1 MYEEVYLFVLEFK
14 LHNRYR
20 GSTPLLLLYKHS
32 SGFFFFTNR
41 IKNFFGKMTRGK
53 QHKWLNVLSQNII
66 TKLRKI
72 RLNQIPIEYKVSS
85 HLPIRGQKRTEIET

>member
-1 MYEEVYLFVLEFK
+1 
-14 LHNRYR
+14 
-20 GSTPLLLLYKHS
+20 
-32 SGFFFFTNR
+32 
-41 IKNFFGKMTRGK
+41 MTRCK
-53 QHKWLNVLSQNII
+53 QHKWLNVLSQNI

>member
-1 MYEEVYLFVLEFK
+1 
-14 LHNRYR
+14 
-20 GSTPLLLLYKHS
+20 
-32 SGFFFFTNR
+32 
-41 IKNFFGKMTRGK
+41 MTRGK

-72 RLNQIPIEYKVSS
+72 RLNQIPIEYKVAS

>member
-1 MYEEVYLFVLEFK
+1 
-14 LHNRYR
+14 
-20 GSTPLLLLYKHS
+20 
-32 SGFFFFTNR
+32 
-41 IKNFFGKMTRGK
+41 MTRGK

-85 HLPIRGQKRTEIET
+85 YLPIRGQMRTEIET

>member
-1 MYEEVYLFVLEFK
+1 
-14 LHNRYR
+14 
-20 GSTPLLLLYKHS
+20 
-32 SGFFFFTNR
+32 
-41 IKNFFGKMTRGK
+41 MTRGK

-85 HLPIRGQKRTEIET
+85 HLPIRGQKRTEIEGLDLSVFEY